1 MTADINAARRR
12 WFAACR
18 EARIGEV
25 DRKAIQARVV
35 GKTSSSSMSVGEF
48 NACLT
53 DLKARG
59 LWKPSHRAGGAASPR
74 GKGQTYRRESDKAHI
89 RKVFAIWSDMCRQ
102 NIPVI
107 ASRTGLVSFVQRM
120 TKTEERP
127 DGLSDPEWLSPE
139 EANQVI
145 EALKAWRARELAK
158 RGR

>member
-18 EARIGEV
+18 EAGL
-25 DRKAIQARVV
+25 DDDARKAIQDRIA
-35 GKTSSSSMSVGEF
+35 GEGASSSSMSVGEF

-59 LWKPSHRAGGAASPR
+59 LWKPTK
-74 GKGQTYRRESDKAHI
+74 GKGQTYRRESDKAHV
-89 RKVFAIWSDMCRQ
+89 RKVFAIWSDMCRL

-107 ASRTGLVSFVQRM
+107 ANRTGLVSFVQRM

-127 DGLSDPEWLSPE
+127 GGLSDPEWLSPE

-145 EALKAWRARELAK
+145 EALKSWRARELAK
-158 RGR
+158 RSPGR